1 MNRVI
6 LLLSLSYLLLKQFM
20 PNQNILICRSLR
32 LLLALILLPVAQIS
46 AAYLNRPELV
56 DYNFASAN
64 ICEKASLKIK
74 FDHEQFNPG
83 NVFTVEISQNGSF
96 QTGNTIQLVG
106 ALTQSGN
113 QQNVFLTV
121 TFPSSVP
128 AGSNYR
134 LRIKGSSPLTY
145 SNQLNEFPFSI
156 SKLSPSDPTVF
167 PTDHWRGSFYSWI
180 PSTTGVITDGNLED
194 LFNTNNY
201 LGYITEDSLSFDYN
215 WGNNTPAPAIFPDTN
230 KVCGSYK
237 DFFSIR
243 MQRKINFE
251 EGFYIF
257 GGGADDGFRLSL
269 DGGLT
274 WLISDWSDHAYRGS
288 LNNNGCGVF
297 ITAGSRNVVAE
308 FYENK
313 TDARF
318 RLVLI
323 KTGTPVIDPISIT
336 SPANGATICSG
347 SSPVQLTGN
356 PAGAWQWSGPGVNYQ
371 GTLNPSV
378 GGTGPRTITY
388 QTGFSAFGQNCVK
401 TASITVNIV
410 NGLSAQFS
418 GLQPAYCTNSP
429 TVNLVPQNPGGTF
442 SGPGVSGSTF
452 SPLEA
457 GPGSYFIQHI
467 LNTPGGCSD
476 TVSIPVTVTAP
487 IIPLIILPENLCS
500 GAAPVTLVANA
511 PGTFSGP
518 GITGNQFNP
527 ALANI
532 GNNTIVF
539 TSVQGACTSISSGNI
554 MVLNQPTVSLTLS
567 SIGFCINQTRK
578 AKINASPAGGTLTG
592 PGITGD
598 SLTVTGLTPGNY
610 ALQYIAGNA
619 GCSDTA
625 VATFTVYDL
634 PDASFNN
641 MPDTVCEGA
650 ANITL
655 VPVTPGGAFVGQG
668 VIPPNQF
675 SPSILLVNNTYMVE
689 YRVTKNGCFNR
700 SEQFVNILDKLKPT
714 LQFPTLK
721 KRYCTTEPA
730 FIPASIPPSRYYLN
744 GNEVTSI
751 NPATLAPGNYQLLA
765 VFKPATDLECIDT
778 ASARY
783 DFTIIAN
790 PAPDLGPDKEVE
802 SGQSITLDP
811 KVTAPYSWTTGEPGL
826 NPEAN
831 KPLVFEPTV
840 AQTIKVTA
848 SDPTLT
854 CTGTDEMNLT
864 VREKLFFP
872 TLFTPNGDGYNNE
885 WRITGG
891 YNNMKISIIDR
902 WGKKVYN
909 GVSQGEIAWTG
920 EGAEQSGLY
929 FFLVEHP
936 TDGRTWTGWVMVVRE

>member
-1 MNRVI
+1 
-6 LLLSLSYLLLKQFM
+6 
-20 PNQNILICRSLR
+20 
-32 LLLALILLPVAQIS
+32 
-46 AAYLNRPELV
+46 
-56 DYNFASAN
+56 
-64 ICEKASLKIK
+64 
-74 FDHEQFNPG
+74 
-83 NVFTVEISQNGSF
+83 
-96 QTGNTIQLVG
+96 
-106 ALTQSGN
+106 
-113 QQNVFLTV
+113 
-121 TFPSSVP
+121 
-128 AGSNYR
+128 
-134 LRIKGSSPLTY
+134 
-145 SNQLNEFPFSI
+145 
-156 SKLSPSDPTVF
+156 
-167 PTDHWRGSFYSWI
+167 
-180 PSTTGVITDGNLED
+180 
-194 LFNTNNY
+194 
-201 LGYITEDSLSFDYN
+201 
-215 WGNNTPAPAIFPDTN
+215 
-230 KVCGSYK
+230 
-237 DFFSIR
+237 
-243 MQRKINFE
+243 
-251 EGFYIF
+251 
-257 GGGADDGFRLSL
+257 
-269 DGGLT
+269 
-274 WLISDWSDHAYRGS
+274 
-288 LNNNGCGVF
+288 
-297 ITAGSRNVVAE
+297 
-308 FYENK
+308 
-313 TDARF
+313 
-318 RLVLI
+318 
-323 KTGTPVIDPISIT
+323 
-336 SPANGATICSG
+336 
-347 SSPVQLTGN
+347 
-356 PAGAWQWSGPGVNYQ
+356 
-371 GTLNPSV
+371 
-378 GGTGPRTITY
+378 
-388 QTGFSAFGQNCVK
+388 
-401 TASITVNIV
+401 
-410 NGLSAQFS
+410 
-418 GLQPAYCTNSP
+418 
-429 TVNLVPQNPGGTF
+429 
-442 SGPGVSGSTF
+442 
-452 SPLEA
+452 
-457 GPGSYFIQHI
+457 
-467 LNTPGGCSD
+467 
-476 TVSIPVTVTAP
+476 
-487 IIPLIILPENLCS
+487 
-500 GAAPVTLVANA
+500 
-511 PGTFSGP
+511 
-518 GITGNQFNP
+518 
-527 ALANI
+527 
-532 GNNTIVF
+532 
-539 TSVQGACTSISSGNI
+539 